1 MKEMARMSIK
11 EAGRLCVMRKLE
23 EKTIGIR
30 EASEELG
37 VSERQTKRIRKR
49 YLKMGEK
56 GLISQKR
63 GKESNR
69 KTSKNLRSKILNLM
83 KTVYLGFGP
92 TLAKEKLEEREQ
104 IKISGETLRKWLI
117 EEGLWKSKKK
127 KAGKVYQ
134 RRERRSR
141 FGAMLQGDGAPH
153 DWFEGRGPKCSFL
166 QFVDDATSKTTAA
179 RFVEAE
185 GTEGYLELLREHLR
199 KYGRPLALYVD
210 KHTTFRVNREE
221 TKKGTCI
228 THFGR
233 VVKELE
239 IELICAHSPQAK
251 GRVERKH
258 GVFQDRLVK
267 EMRLRGICNIEE
279 GNKFLPEFLEEMNVR
294 FGIEPANSEDA
305 HRVLRRG
312 TNLDKIFARRE
323 IRKLSKNLTFQY
335 RGILY
340 LIQTKTPNRLKHG
353 TVEVVYREGRAIE
366 VEDEGK
372 TLSYKKWEEKA
383 YEQPKILD
391 GKQIELMEEDKTR
404 GRRKPGKHHPWR

>member
-1 MKEMARMSIK
+1 MSIK
-11 EAGRLCVMRKLE
+11 EAERLCVMRKLD

-49 YLKMGEK
+49 YLEMGEE

-69 KTSKNLRSKILNLM
+69 KTPEKLRNKILNLM

-92 TLAKEKLEEREQ
+92 TLAKEKLEERDK
-104 IKISGETLRKWLI
+104 IKISGETLRNWLI
-117 EEGLWKSKKK
+117 KEGLWKSKKK

-166 QFVDDATSKTTAA
+166 QFVDDATSRTTAA
-179 RFVEAE
+179 RFVETE
-185 GTEGYLELLREHLR
+185 GTEGYLELLRDHLR

-221 TKKGTCI
+221 IKKGTGI

-233 VVKELE
+233 VAKGLD

-267 EMRLRGICNIEE
+267 EMRLRGISNIKE
-279 GNKFLPEFLEEMNVR
+279 GNRFLPEFLKEMNLR
-294 FGIEPANSEDA
+294 FGIEPANPEDA
-305 HRVLRRG
+305 HRPLRG
-312 TNLDKIFARRE
+312 KDDLDGMFAKRE
-323 IRKLSKNLTFQY
+323 VRKLSKNLTFQH
-335 RGILY
+335 RGTLY
-340 LIQTKTPNRLKHG
+340 LIQTKTPNRLKHA
-353 TVEVVYREGRAIE
+353 TIEVLYREGEEIE
-366 VEDEGK
+366 VEYKGK
-372 TLSYKKWEEKA
+372 KLAYKKWEEKA

-391 GKQIELMEEDKTR
+391 SKQVELVIEKSNG
-404 GRRKPGKHHPWR
+404 GRKKPGRHHPWR

>member
-11 EAGRLCVMRKLE
+11 EAERLCVMRKLD
-23 EKTIGIR
+23 EKTIGMR

-37 VSERQTKRIRKR
+37 VSERQAKRIRKR
-49 YLKMGEK
+49 YLEKGEE

-69 KTSKNLRSKILNLM
+69 KTPEKLRNKILNLM

-92 TLAKEKLEEREQ
+92 TLAKEKLEERDK
-104 IKISGETLRKWLI
+104 IKISGETLRNWLI
-117 EEGLWKSKKK
+117 KEGLWKSKKK

-153 DWFEGRGPKCSFL
+153 DWFEGRAPKCSFL

-179 RFVEAE
+179 RFVETE
-185 GTEGYLELLREHLR
+185 GTEGYLELLREQLK

-210 KHTTFRVNREE
+210 KHVTFRVNREE
-221 TKKGTCI
+221 IKKGTGI
-228 THFGR
+228 THFGK
-233 VVKELE
+233 VVKELD

-267 EMRLRGICNIEE
+267 EMRLRGISSIEE
-279 GNKFLPEFLEEMNVR
+279 GNRFLPEFLREMNLR
-294 FGIEPANSEDA
+294 FGIEAANPEDA
-305 HRVLRRG
+305 HRPLRKRDD
-312 TNLDKIFARRE
+312 LDRIFARRE
-323 IRKLSKNLTFQY
+323 ARKLSKNLTFQH

-340 LIQTKTPNRLKHG
+340 LIQTKTPNRLKHA
-353 TVEVVYREGRAIE
+353 TVEVVCRGEEIE
-366 VEDEGK
+366 VEYEGK
-372 TLSYKKWEEKA
+372 KLSYKKWEEKA

-391 GKQIELMEEDKTR
+391 SKQVELVIGKSNG
-404 GRRKPGKHHPWR
+404 GRKKPGKYHPWR

>member
-1 MKEMARMSIK
+1 MKEIAIMSIK
-11 EAGRLCVMRKLE
+11 EAERLCVMKKLE
-23 EKTIGIR
+23 EKRIGIK

-37 VSERQTKRIRKR
+37 VSERQIKRIRKR
-49 YLKMGEK
+49 YLEMGEK

-69 KTSKNLRSKILNLM
+69 KTPKEMQTKILNLM
-83 KTVYLGFGP
+83 KTDYLGFGP
-92 TLAKEKLEEREQ
+92 TLAKEKLEEREE
-104 IKISGETLRKWLI
+104 IKVSGETLRKWLI

-153 DWFEGRGPKCSFL
+153 AWFEERGPKCSFL
-166 QFVDDATSKTTAA
+166 QFVDDATSKTTSA

-185 GTEGYLELLREHLR
+185 GTEGYLEILKEHLL

-210 KHTTFRVNREE
+210 KHCTFRVNREE
-221 TKKGTCI
+221 IKKGTGI

-233 VVKELE
+233 VVKELG

-267 EMRLRGICNIEE
+267 EMRLLGISSIKE
-279 GNKFLPEFLEEMNVR
+279 GNRFLPKFLEAMNQR
-294 FGIEPANSEDA
+294 FGVEPESPEDA
-305 HRVLRRG
+305 HRELNKG
-312 TNLDKIFARRE
+312 INLDRLFARRE
-323 IRKLSKNLTFQY
+323 TRKLSKNLTFQY

-340 LIQTKTPNRLKHG
+340 LIQTKTPNRLKHAK
-353 TVEVVYREGRAIE
+353 VEVLYREGKEIE
-366 VEDEGK
+366 VEYDGK
-372 TLSYKKWEEKA
+372 KLSWKKWEERS
-383 YEQPKILD
+383 YEQPQVIDSKKIEYMTENQEA
-391 GKQIELMEEDKTR
+391 KRK
-404 GRRKPGKHHPWR
+404 KPGKYHPWR